1 MAATAVDP
9 VNPCVWVLGDRGDG
23 GGDERGGLSCTR
35 ATEDSKVSHFT
46 EPNPIW
52 ALLLP
57 LRFVR
62 ETEGGALL
70 HELAAFLAERGYRLH
85 NLYDQV
91 ESRARGTIYANAL
104 FLGAAEEAALVGRT
118 NDRVLIQRLARVV
131 SPTR

>member
-1 MAATAVDP
+1 VATVTIDALCAARGITGIDLLKVDVEGAELEVLRGAEGLLRASAV
-9 VNPCVWVLGDRGDG
+9 
-23 GGDERGGLSCTR
+23 R
-35 ATEDSKVSHFT
+35 AIYAE
-46 EPNPIW
+46 
-52 ALLLP
+52 A
-57 LRFVR
+57 RFVR